1 MVNLKRPRS
10 EEMPWNHF
18 LVRPPHASRH
28 RSIQVVSGSDQ
39 KTFDFSS
46 RSGLWRN
53 LAYQPKG
60 ILGGYVPV
68 DVEGLQQ
75 LRVARLGPACQ
86 FT

>member
-28 RSIQVVSGSDQ
+28 RSIQVVSRSDAEDLRFLVQ
-39 KTFDFSS
+39 IGALED
-46 RSGLWRN
+46 

-60 ILGGYVPV
+60 ILGGYVPA
-68 DVEGLQQ
+68 G
-75 LRVARLGPACQ
+75 
-86 FT
+86 